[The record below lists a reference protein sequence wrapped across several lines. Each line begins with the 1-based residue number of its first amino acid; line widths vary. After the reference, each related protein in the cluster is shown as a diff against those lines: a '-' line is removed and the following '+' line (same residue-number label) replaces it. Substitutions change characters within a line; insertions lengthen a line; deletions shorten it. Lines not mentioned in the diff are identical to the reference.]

1 MYKMLNPSPLDRPT
15 AHQVLLHDCLK
26 NVVLD

>member
-15 AHQVLLHDCLK
+15 AHQVLMHDCLK
-26 NVVLD
+26 NIIVE